1 MLGAFL
7 LFGVEYITFLIVP
20 YKQKARKPLPAL
32 RATGVYWIL
41 ACRNWHYYWHISAK
55 KQTFLVKA
63 Y

>member
-32 RATGVYWIL
+32 RATGVCWIDGL
-41 ACRNWHYYWHISAK
+41 LE
-55 KQTFLVKA
+55 LVLLLQ
-63 Y
+63 YQR